1 MVCIF
6 IHKRRAEYLEYVLRI
21 SRHFNPDYRLIL
33 LGDKENEDIAK
44 KIGIEFHYISDYTEE
59 IPYHH
64 LSVNNEQ
71 YEKFCFER
79 WFIVKN
85 FVKYHEI
92 TEFIHSDSDNAIC
105 YNINM
110 LPFKESALGNSS
122 IIVPNVIFLK
132 TETLNKITEFYTNI
146 YSLPRDEFI
155 QRIEERT
162 HKEYVIS
169 HNTLHYSDMFFLK
182 QSVDELNI
190 HIIALQETHSLDE
203 NNPLIFNSNFNQY
216 EIEYT
221 DGMFFKKGTQNRL
234 FNIHF
239 AGNAKIQAK
248 LHYNMIQ
255 Q

>member
-6 IHKRRAEYLEYVLRI
+6 IHKGRAEYLEYVLRI

-33 LGDKENEDIAK
+33 LGDKENKDIAK
-44 KIGIEFHYISDYTEE
+44 EVGVEFYPISDYTEE

-79 WFIVKN
+79 WFILKR
-85 FVKYHEI
+85 FIKYHNI
-92 TEFIHSDSDNAIC
+92 PQFIHSDSDNAMC
-105 YNINM
+105 YNINK

-132 TETLNKITEFYTNI
+132 TETLEKITDFYTNI
-146 YSLPRDEFI
+146 YSLSRAEFI
-155 QRIEERT
+155 ERIEGYVHRA
-162 HKEYVIS
+162 YVIS

-182 QSVDELNI
+182 QAVDELKI
-190 HIIALQETHSLDE
+190 DMIALEQTDILDE
-203 NNPLIFNSNFNQY
+203 GNPLIFNPNFNKY
-216 EIEYT
+216 DIEYV
-221 DGMFFKKGTQNRL
+221 DGLFFKKGTQCRL

-239 AGNAKIQAK
+239 AGNAKFQAK

-255 Q
+255 